1 MKSLSE
7 MHHFSVSDTNL
18 DPFQYSIQVK
28 EHLDMKLNELST
40 EIQTWKDNMKSSEN
54 ELSDQFQSINSKLS
68 SHLERKFMYETQ
80 VNSLKLK
87 ITGIM
92 DELGQ
97 ASLSKNDVENL
108 QLELEKDE
116 IDMEDLKS
124 SFKVHELETKLRS
137 LSADLQSKEFLLTE
151 INEEISSLSKHAD
164 SRALLGI
171 KIADRES
178 KATAIESL
186 KAQID
191 STWKN
196 SDGTKKLKLEP
207 ASIESEIRNQLR
219 YGQDLQYLL
228 LGKKKMD

>member
-7 MHHFSVSDTNL
+7 MHQFSVSTKTL
-18 DPFQYSIQVK
+18 DPLQYSMQVK
-28 EHLDMKLNELST
+28 EQLDIKFNECSSEIQNWKNSMKL
-40 EIQTWKDNMKSSEN
+40 SEN
-54 ELSDQFQSINSKLS
+54 ELSDQYQSINSRLS

-87 ITGIM
+87 INGIM

-97 ASLSKNDVENL
+97 ASLSKSDVDKL
-108 QLELEKDE
+108 RQELEKDE
-116 IDMEDLKS
+116 LDMEDVKS

-171 KIADRES
+171 KMADRES
-178 KATAIESL
+178 KMAAIEAL
-186 KAQID
+186 KTHID
-191 STWKN
+191 PVSGKN
-196 SDGTKKLKLEP
+196 SDGTKKIKLEP
-207 ASIESEIRNQLR
+207 VSIESEIRNQLR
-219 YGQDLQYLL
+219 YSHDLQY
-228 LGKKKMD
+228 